1 MIRKTTNL
9 TTLLWIFCACGL
21 FAQTKISGNV
31 TDEKGEPIPG
41 ANVSIK
47 DTYDG
52 ASTDGNGVFQ
62 FSTSETGA
70 QVVIVTFVGY
80 KTFEQKLL
88 LQGDAINLT
97 ISLKEMINE
106 LEAVTI
112 TAGAFTA
119 SDESRRTVFKALDI
133 ATTAG
138 ATADIAGALNT
149 LPGTQKVGESG
160 RLFVRGGEGN
170 ETKTF
175 IDGMVVLDAYAP
187 SAPNTPSRG
196 RFLPFMFKGTSFST
210 GGYSAEYGQA
220 LSSALALDSKDK
232 QETTRTDVGILSV
245 GGDVSHTQVWDRSS
259 LAGKIQYTNIS
270 PYYNLINQ
278 YLDWKEPFTSLEGSA
293 AFRKEFGST
302 GMLKAYGNFNSSR
315 FSLYEYEIADPTQK
329 HLLQVENDYQ
339 YVNAFYKEALS
350 DDWTLRGGLSY
361 TSIANKSSL
370 GTNQANESERGI
382 HAKAVAE
389 GSVSD
394 RVELKT
400 GVEVIARTYDQEL
413 SSSLSPGS
421 LPLTF
426 DEVITAGFAEADL
439 YASNSFVTRLGAR
452 AEYNSLLKQVS
463 IDPRISLG
471 YKTGEQGQFSLAYG
485 TFRQSPKNEWLR
497 MNNNLNSEKA
507 QHYILN
513 YQHIDN
519 NRTFRVETYYKQ
531 YEDLIKFTTGS
542 EPLSNNT
549 GNGYAQGVE
558 LFWRDRETFEKVD
571 YWVSYSYLDT
581 KREYL
586 NYPTEVMP
594 SFASTHNFSVVYKHF
609 ISVLKTQFGATYSYS
624 SPRPYNNPNEDK
636 FMNGR
641 TPSYQDLS
649 INISYLPTP
658 NIIIHASCTNVL
670 GRNNIF
676 GYQYAVTSDVNGVYA
691 SRPITQPAK
700 NFLFLGVFITLSKD
714 KGTNQL
720 PSL

>member
-1 MIRKTTNL
+1 ML
-9 TTLLWIFCACGL
+9 LCAATLL
-21 FAQTKISGNV
+21 AQTKISGKV
-31 TDEKGEPIPG
+31 TDEKGELIPG

-47 DTYDG
+47 DSYDG
-52 ASTDGNGVFQ
+52 ASTDGTGAFQ
-62 FSTSETGA
+62 FTTTETGNR
-70 QVVIVTFVGY
+70 VLVVTFVGY
-80 KTFEQKLL
+80 KTYEKEIALS
-88 LQGDAINLT
+88 GKAINLA
-97 ISLKEMINE
+97 ISLKETINE

-175 IDGMVVLDAYAP
+175 IDGMVVFDAYSP

-232 QETTRTDVGILSV
+232 QEGTRTDIGLLSV
-245 GGDVSHTQVWDRSS
+245 GGDVSHTQAWDRAS

-270 PYYNLINQ
+270 PYYTIINQ

-302 GMLKAYGNFNSSR
+302 GMLKAYGNFNTSR

-329 HLLQVENDYQ
+329 HLLTVKNDYQ
-339 YVNAFYKEALS
+339 YINTFYKEALS
-350 DDWTLRGGLSY
+350 ENWTLRGGLSY
-361 TSIANKSSL
+361 TSIVNEAGL
-370 GTNQANESERGI
+370 GSNQADESERGI

-389 GSVSD
+389 GSLSD
-394 RVELKT
+394 HVELKAGT
-400 GVEVIARTYDQEL
+400 EVIARTYEQVL

-421 LPLTF
+421 LEMTF
-426 DEVITAGFAEADL
+426 DEVVTAAFAEADV

-452 AEYNSLLKQVS
+452 AEHNSLLNQVS
-463 IDPRISLG
+463 IDPRLSLG

-485 TFRQSPKNEWLR
+485 TFRQSAKNEWLR
-497 MNNNLNSEKA
+497 MNTNLNAEKA

-531 YEDLIKFTTGS
+531 YKDLVKFTTGS
-542 EPLSNNT
+542 EQLSNNT
-549 GNGYAQGVE
+549 GKGYAQGVE
-558 LFWRDRETFEKVD
+558 IFWRDRETLKNVD

-586 NYPTEVMP
+586 YYPTEVMP
-594 SFASTHNFSVVYKHF
+594 SFASAHNFSVVYKHF
-609 ISVLKTQFGATYSYS
+609 ITSLKTQLGATFSYS
-624 SPRPYNNPNEDK
+624 SPRPYNNPNEDT

-649 INISYLPTP
+649 VNVSYLPRH

-670 GRNNIF
+670 GRDNIF
-676 GYQYAVTSDVNGVYA
+676 GYQYALTPDSNGVYA
-691 SRPITQPAK
+691 SRPVKQPAK

-714 KGTNQL
+714 KGINQL